1 MSYDG
6 GLSVKIAND
15 VMLGILQKYKDNGV
29 FEESSAIQNMIGHK
43 YRKQSTRL
51 TLALYWHYMDAAEIS
66 TCPKT
71 LEQVLDAAIEL
82 LDHFADDDG
91 IEYDQAYKDCIRE
104 LKDNRD
110 AINSSYEFVEWE
122 YFPSDYEHA
131 AEGRD
136 EETFEWKEGI
146 ENYTGNPAPEPASVE
161 FDRDAVGKLNA
172 DLWLEDYGTYL
183 EQDPVIDF
191 NGTRFV
197 FTGLT
202 ETEKEKDNPVV
213 QKLTLKGGQHR
224 KNVSGKTDYLV
235 VAPEW
240 AGVSK
245 IEAVLEQRKNGK
257 SIKVI
262 LLEDLKKA
270 LDEPD
275 AADTAASEKNET
287 YNAEE
292 KTEKTSATK
301 AEFDKNFKYR
311 VREEDMYF
319 FGRTYPKG
327 IIIDEYIG
335 DSCMVVV
342 PEEVNGMKV
351 VLVSGLGDCP
361 NVTKVEI
368 PDSVDYSD
376 DAFDGCPKLADKD
389 GILVIKGRLLSF
401 RINSACVE
409 IPADKGIK
417 YISGRPFQKN
427 EQITEI
433 VLPNGLLEVEHSA
446 FRDCKNLKTV
456 RFPDSLKEIGVAA
469 FENCAALERLSFPDG
484 LVKIG
489 MAAFEGCGSLSSV
502 TINPNTECEERAFST
517 GNRSNLAREDGYT
530 VINGVMYDV
539 DYRIFKGNKEFVVDI
554 PHDVKAIAGS
564 IIFNSPGAT
573 IDRFTITDQVRLIN
587 ADDFFVS
594 SIERFR
600 IIDHDDGH
608 TLFETDYFNGNRDD
622 ADDLLV
628 SSEDFGTFCELI
640 EEQDYDK
647 LNELFGPDDPSM
659 YLAISK
665 TKQTKDGPD
674 TGRAA
679 QIRWAHV
686 KEKDCEID
694 YFGTLTGY
702 KGKSKNIILPDSV
715 RVIGNDAFSNSDTLE
730 AVLVPEGV
738 EKIESEAFSYC
749 TNLKKVYLPSS
760 LEAIEREV
768 FWKCEALESI
778 VIPDGCEEIGSD
790 CFTFCENLT
799 DIYVPSSMCSIDPDA
814 FCTYNDETVIHT
826 EPGSEAE
833 TYARENDMKYDYKPA
848 PDLSA
853 VYEAAYAKPETK
865 TVKSKPDIADTPITP
880 ETPVTADTA
889 SKESDFQIKDG
900 VLEKYKGSA
909 PHAKIP
915 SGIKKIGHEAFCG
928 NRKLETV
935 TIPEGVTV
943 IEWQAFEGCKNLRS
957 VSFPESLKEIG
968 ISAFSKCTSMT
979 SAELRGNVTKINDFA
994 FSDCTAIASVS
1005 LPSGLTK
1012 LGGYAFCDCSGL
1024 TEIKIP
1030 DTVKTMGEN
1039 VFSNCTQLRSAS
1051 LPSELK
1057 TLPPNAFY
1065 QCKSLSTVIL
1075 PVALK
1080 KISESAFQSCE
1091 NLREIVISEGVTD
1104 LEFGKFVFLLCRNI
1118 TVKLPESLVSIKP
1131 ENALKE
1137 IAIEKLIVYKGSFGE
1152 TYAKKNGKKYEAILT
1167 EKQKEERRREEEAL
1181 QAELRR
1187 QEELRRREA
1196 KERAAA
1202 ALKAQRES
1210 LQREITGLEREIGE
1224 LQARRALL
1232 EEKIAGSIRK
1242 SSELLSEKQLQEKIV
1257 EENRGIF
1264 GQKARKRKEAQAK
1277 ILAIET
1283 DMAEASRAA
1292 DDLTRQCGDIKLREN
1307 ELQVKLETRR
1317 RTLATLEQ

>member
-15 VMLGILQKYKDNGV
+15 VMLGILQKYKDNGA
-29 FEESSAIQNMIGHK
+29 FEESTAIQNMIGHK

-202 ETEKEKDNPVV
+202 GTENEKDNPVV

-240 AGVSK
+240 AGASK

-319 FGRTYPKG
+319 LGRTYPKG

-342 PEEVNGMKV
+342 PEEVDGMKV
-351 VLVSGLGDCP
+351 VLISGLGDCP

-489 MAAFEGCGSLSSV
+489 MAAFEGCKSLSSV
-502 TINPNTECEERAFST
+502 TIDPNTECEERAFST
-517 GNRSNLAREDGYT
+517 GNYSNLAREDGYT

-554 PHDVKAIAGS
+554 PHDVTAIAGS

-622 ADDLLV
+622 ADNLLA

-647 LNELFGPDDPSM
+647 LSELFGPDDPSM
-659 YLAISK
+659 YSAIS
-665 TKQTKDGPD
+665 TK
-674 TGRAA
+674 
-679 QIRWAHV
+679 
-686 KEKDCEID
+686 
-694 YFGTLTGY
+694 
-702 KGKSKNIILPDSV
+702 
-715 RVIGNDAFSNSDTLE
+715 
-730 AVLVPEGV
+730 
-738 EKIESEAFSYC
+738 
-749 TNLKKVYLPSS
+749 
-760 LEAIEREV
+760 
-768 FWKCEALESI
+768 
-778 VIPDGCEEIGSD
+778 
-790 CFTFCENLT
+790 
-799 DIYVPSSMCSIDPDA
+799 
-814 FCTYNDETVIHT
+814 
-826 EPGSEAE
+826 
-833 TYARENDMKYDYKPA
+833 
-848 PDLSA
+848 
-853 VYEAAYAKPETK
+853 
-865 TVKSKPDIADTPITP
+865 
-880 ETPVTADTA
+880 
-889 SKESDFQIKDG
+889 
-900 VLEKYKGSA
+900 
-909 PHAKIP
+909 
-915 SGIKKIGHEAFCG
+915 
-928 NRKLETV
+928 
-935 TIPEGVTV
+935 
-943 IEWQAFEGCKNLRS
+943 
-957 VSFPESLKEIG
+957 
-968 ISAFSKCTSMT
+968 
-979 SAELRGNVTKINDFA
+979 
-994 FSDCTAIASVS
+994 
-1005 LPSGLTK
+1005 
-1012 LGGYAFCDCSGL
+1012 
-1024 TEIKIP
+1024 
-1030 DTVKTMGEN
+1030 
-1039 VFSNCTQLRSAS
+1039 
-1051 LPSELK
+1051 SELK
-1057 TLPPNAFY
+1057 DAKPT
-1065 QCKSLSTVIL
+1065 
-1075 PVALK
+1075 
-1080 KISESAFQSCE
+1080 
-1091 NLREIVISEGVTD
+1091 
-1104 LEFGKFVFLLCRNI
+1104 
-1118 TVKLPESLVSIKP
+1118 KP
-1131 ENALKE
+1131 EMK
-1137 IAIEKLIVYKGSFGE
+1137 S
-1152 TYAKKNGKKYEAILT
+1152 TP
-1167 EKQKEERRREEEAL
+1167 
-1181 QAELRR
+1181 
-1187 QEELRRREA
+1187 A
-1196 KERAAA
+1196 KEDKETAEVTI
-1202 ALKAQRES
+1202 LCM
-1210 LQREITGLEREIGE
+1210 LFF
-1224 LQARRALL
+1224 
-1232 EEKIAGSIRK
+1232 IRY
-1242 SSELLSEKQLQEKIV
+1242 LCVQ
-1257 EENRGIF
+1257 
-1264 GQKARKRKEAQAK
+1264 
-1277 ILAIET
+1277 
-1283 DMAEASRAA
+1283 
-1292 DDLTRQCGDIKLREN
+1292 
-1307 ELQVKLETRR
+1307 
-1317 RTLATLEQ
+1317 